1 MGKHTSPDLP
11 DDLRTSLDTGEMP
24 PKPAGERPVSD
35 REKAAERANNWK
47 RYRAGVSA
55 DVQSGLGEKVVPA
68 EGKVNKNPFKREI
81 KDEKWMSNIQTDLRR
96 LLDYIA
102 KPNIKVECNFSN
114 FRSRGFM
121 KNFLAF
127 VIDFTQLKDVPTDPE
142 TFEAIAANRGIK
154 PIDLWG
160 AQGVLNLAY
169 AVRRASERETT
180 GVNVIRLR
188 LETGG
193 QSYYSLETEGEYAVQ
208 KKALLDEKMRNY
220 ERVDNKSGH
229 HPKPLYTQARPV
241 PEAVTPAPEDPEM
254 AKMIKDFENIK
265 IRGEAVEVRITGKL
279 ERPGLPTVYK
289 GIIASHTLGGGR
301 NDFEIW
307 RSGKML
313 QGNARWK
320 GIVAPDPT
328 AFIAKVLEINAY
340 QDQVTEKEHDAWVK
354 GDKLPASDHRYA
366 SAVPVEVER
375 NMAYMRAT
383 VKNEKEIA
391 WLEDIGVI
399 SNLEQLRQAQAV
411 VKKRRDEQIAKK
423 REEREKAIPEEGLT
437 GQAWMDNNA
446 AEAEEEEDENNI

>member
-1 MGKHTSPDLP
+1 MGEHISPDLP
-11 DDLRTSLDTGEMP
+11 DDLKTSLDTGEMP

-35 REKAAERANNWK
+35 LEKAAERANNWK

-68 EGKVNKNPFKREI
+68 EGKVNKKPFKREI

-127 VIDFTQLKDVPTDPE
+127 VIDFTQLKDMPTDPE
-142 TFEAIAANRGIK
+142 TFEAIAAKRGIK

-208 KKALLDEKMRNY
+208 KKALLDEKMKNY
-220 ERVDNKSGH
+220 ERVDNKSGN
-229 HPKPLYTQARPV
+229 HPQPLYTEARPV
-241 PEAVTPAPEDPEM
+241 PEAATPDDPEM
-254 AKMIKDFENIK
+254 SKITKDFEGIK

-279 ERPGLPTVYK
+279 ERAGLPTVYK
-289 GIIASHTLGGGR
+289 GVIASHTLGAGR
-301 NDFEIW
+301 NYFEVW

-328 AFIAKVLEINAY
+328 TFVAKVLEINDY
-340 QDQVTEKEHDAWVK
+340 QDKVTEQEHDAWVK
-354 GDKLPASDHRYA
+354 GDALPKSDQRYA
-366 SAVPVEVER
+366 AAVPVEVER
-375 NMAYMRAT
+375 NMAYMRANP
-383 VKNEKEIA
+383 KS
-391 WLEDIGVI
+391 EDDIDFMRKIGVI
-399 SNLEQLRQAQAV
+399 RTLDQLREAQAAL
-411 VKKRRDEQIAKK
+411 KNKRQEKFAKK
-423 REEREKAIPEEGLT
+423 KEQWEKNNPVPEEGLT
-437 GQAWMDNNA
+437 GQAWADRRA
-446 AEAEEEEDENNI
+446 AEEALNDEEDNI